1 MTAKL
6 IVSVKEV
13 NGIAQ
18 VVYYC
23 KERRRIYRKSF
34 ADTVREFRDAYRKAN
49 KKQVATGEGYAAGL
63 RPAAPLP
70 GGRGGCTPTC
80 HAIHESIITFLITNS
95 IETMLCEII
104 SETKGTIINL
114 PIQGDINISR
124 DDYIEINNV
133 RYVVRRKEYILK
145 TEIEPTGR
153 QVYITRIVIYV
164 M

>member
-34 ADTVREFRDAYRKAN
+34 ADTV
-49 KKQVATGEGYAAGL
+49 GEGYAAGL

-70 GGRGGCTPTC
+70 GGREGCTPTC
-80 HAIHESIITFLITNS
+80 RTNTVTNMKVWDITIELDNNKHCNVIIEVIASTENKARVNAEIKARKKYNTNFVKSVNVKYLGIYKES
-95 IETMLCEII
+95 
-104 SETKGTIINL
+104 
-114 PIQGDINISR
+114 
-124 DDYIEINNV
+124 
-133 RYVVRRKEYILK
+133 
-145 TEIEPTGR
+145 
-153 QVYITRIVIYV
+153 
-164 M
+164 